1 MNGQGA
7 ARRGREDD
15 WWRQL
20 YGEDGREGSGP
31 FEAPDTLDDRVA
43 SALSALGPPGRA
55 GRTGRTGQVGRA
67 EPPYEPVPESFEP
80 YESVPEPF
88 VPSPG
93 RRKPWEP
100 PVRRLPPPPVPSAP
114 IPLQATGPGTRP
126 APAGWSAPPL
136 LGPDFVG
143 ARPLTYGP
151 EPLTYRPERRTHEP
165 EPCGPEPEP
174 ATLPAA
180 DPAAL
185 GEQVPDTALDGA
197 RYGSLTLRAASQR
210 GDSARHRGELRRDT
224 LLTARFGAGRH
235 ALILAAVATGGP
247 AAEGAH
253 RAARDVCAWIG
264 GAVGRSCTRLA
275 ADIRSDNCGALKSGL
290 QRLTDRGLGK
300 LRGRAPERGD
310 ATQPPTAALRCL
322 LLPAD
327 PDCRTRVFFGVGAGG
342 LLRLRD
348 GAWQDLEPTTTD
360 HDPHDAP
367 HDAPPSDGGSP
378 RPAPGLPLGPRTLER
393 PVPAEPFLFRTMF
406 TRPGD
411 VLLLCSAGLAE
422 PLHEEPA
429 FAARLAVQWST
440 PEPPGLVPFLAAA
453 QLRALGHTKD
463 RTAVGV
469 WES

>member
-20 YGEDGREGSGP
+20 YGEDGRTGSGP
-31 FEAPDTLDDRVA
+31 SDAPDTLDDRVA
-43 SALSALGPPGRA
+43 SALRALGPPARRRRG
-55 GRTGRTGQVGRA
+55 GRA
-67 EPPYEPVPESFEP
+67 EPSYEPAPEHS
-80 YESVPEPF
+80 
-88 VPSPG
+88 VPSPA

-114 IPLQATGPGTRP
+114 IPLQATGPDARP
-126 APAGWSAPPL
+126 GPAGWSAPPP
-136 LGPDFVG
+136 LGTDFVG
-143 ARPLTYGP
+143 ARPFTYGP
-151 EPLTYRPERRTHEP
+151 EPLPYGLEPLAYGPESRTHGP
-165 EPCGPEPEP
+165 EPSGYEPEP

-185 GEQVPDTALDGA
+185 DEQVPDTALDGA
-197 RYGSLTLRAASQR
+197 HYGSLTLRAASQR
-210 GDSARHRGELRRDT
+210 GDSARHRGEVRRDT
-224 LLTARFGAGRH
+224 LLTARFGTGRH

-247 AAEGAH
+247 AADGAH

-264 GAVGRSCTRLA
+264 GAVGRSYTRLA

-300 LRGRAPERGD
+300 LRGRERERG
-310 ATQPPTAALRCL
+310 APAEPPTAALRCL

-327 PDCRTRVFFGVGAGG
+327 PDCRTRVFFGVGEGG
-342 LLRLRD
+342 LFRLRD
-348 GAWQDLEPTTTD
+348 GAWQDLEPATTE

-367 HDAPPSDGGSP
+367 PSEPSDGGSP
-378 RPAPGLPLGPRTLER
+378 RPAPGLSLGPRTLER
-393 PVPAEPFLFRTMF
+393 PVPAEPFLFRTVF

-411 VLLLCSAGLAE
+411 ALLLCSAGLAE

-453 QLRALGHTKD
+453 QLRAMGHTKD